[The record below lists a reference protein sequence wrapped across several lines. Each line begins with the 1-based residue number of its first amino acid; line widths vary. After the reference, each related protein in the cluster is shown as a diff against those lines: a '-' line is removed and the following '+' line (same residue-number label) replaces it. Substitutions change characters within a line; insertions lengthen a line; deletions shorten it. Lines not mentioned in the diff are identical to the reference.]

1 MDLREPRSYLP
12 TPGRPLRTEGI
23 RFSGPGVEAWLEILR
38 GDPVFD
44 FAGKNSAG
52 PLRRS
57 LRRLRE
63 LVRQQ
68 REGSEWEIHL
78 VLTGLLGELAA
89 CRRVF
94 SESEAEP
101 PPAVARVLNAVLGNP
116 ARDWKARELAALAGV
131 SYSRLREQFRAAR
144 RQTLHEF
151 LQRTRL
157 DLARQLLGNRRLSIK
172 QIAARLNFS
181 SEFYFSHFFRRA
193 TGMSPSQFRDGC
205 RA

>member
-1 MDLREPRSYLP
+1 MPPSFF
-12 TPGRPLRTEGI
+12 GI
-23 RFSGPGVEAWLEILR
+23 RGR
-38 GDPVFD
+38 
-44 FAGKNSAG
+44 
-52 PLRRS
+52 
-57 LRRLRE
+57 
-63 LVRQQ
+63 
-68 REGSEWEIHL
+68 
-78 VLTGLLGELAA
+78 
-89 CRRVF
+89 
-94 SESEAEP
+94 P
-101 PPAVARVLNAVLGNP
+101 PPAVARVLQRPVLGNP